1 VKDLPRSFPFRDIFT
16 SFLKEYSESTTY
28 WYVPKARVLN
38 HENVEVMSEILKV
51 IFEEFLESIWNVE
64 TQERILN
71 HFIEVDIVR
80 PSRPDG
86 TQADRAALI
95 RIWKKLLETLGL
107 LWVQDDKE
115 IVITDAALDLLSGQ
129 AEEKRQ
135 VIERQVI
142 KYQYPNPSLSGLY
155 AEKFTGILPHIFLL
169 QVLMKCDNRITSI
182 EYELSVNLAQSQDD
196 INRIVKYIHSWRD
209 INEQKQQAILKNVQ
223 DIVMKEEATDTE
235 ISEDI
240 EPEEERTRFKR
251 IHLNAS
257 YQKPFFTFPS
267 NIEVDEGD
275 IVCRAPEKVNEFLS
289 KEIPSLKITK
299 FRTLEDWFAY
309 FGDPRKEP
317 SWSTYLISL
326 IEDATTTKEVE
337 QVVKTAIKEH
347 KLTQEETKDIERA
360 QIEKDIETLYYSH
373 PDRLEKGLIV
383 KNRQFPTPIGR
394 LDLLCISKEGEYVIV
409 EIKAQEARDSVFGQ
423 ILRYIGWVHRNIE
436 GAGDKVR
443 GIILASK
450 FPETAHYSRIG
461 LLKPDYKKFIQFHE
475 YKL

>member
-1 VKDLPRSFPFRDIFT
+1 LD
-16 SFLKEYSESTTY
+16 EYSKSATY
-28 WYVPKARVLN
+28 WYVPKTRVLN
-38 HENVEVMSEILKV
+38 DENVGVIAQIVNVIFDEFLGYVWNAVTQDQILNRLVQLEILSPYK
-51 IFEEFLESIWNVE
+51 
-64 TQERILN
+64 Q
-71 HFIEVDIVR
+71 
-80 PSRPDG
+80 DG
-86 TQADRAALI
+86 MRADRTALI

-115 IVITDAALDLLSGQ
+115 IVITDAALDLLSGR
-129 AEEKRQ
+129 AEEKRK
-135 VIERQVI
+135 VIERQII
-142 KYQYPNPSLSGLY
+142 KYQYPNPSLSELY

-169 QVLMKCDNRITSI
+169 QVLTKCDNRITST
-182 EYELSVNLAQSQDD
+182 EYELFVNLAQSQDD
-196 INRIVKYIHSWRD
+196 INRIVKYIRSWRD
-209 INEQKQQAILKNVQ
+209 INERKQKVILDNVQ
-223 DIVMKEEATDTE
+223 EIVMKEAATDIE
-235 ISEDI
+235 LSEDI
-240 EPEEERTRFKR
+240 EPEQERTRFNR

-257 YQKPFFTFPS
+257 YQKPFFAFPS

-275 IVCRAPEKVNEFLS
+275 IVCRAPDKVDAFLN
-289 KEIPSLKITK
+289 KEMPSLKVTK

-337 QVVKTAIKEH
+337 HVVKAAIKEH
-347 KLTQEETKDIERA
+347 KLTQEETADIERA

-373 PDRLEKGLIV
+373 PGRLEKGLIV
-383 KNRQFPTPIGR
+383 KDRQFPTPIGR
-394 LDLLCISKEGEYVIV
+394 IDLLCISKESEYVIV
-409 EIKAQEARDSVFGQ
+409 EIKAQDARDSVFGQ

-443 GIILASK
+443 GIIVALK

>member
-1 VKDLPRSFPFRDIFT
+1 
-16 SFLKEYSESTTY
+16 
-28 WYVPKARVLN
+28 
-38 HENVEVMSEILKV
+38 
-51 IFEEFLESIWNVE
+51 
-64 TQERILN
+64 
-71 HFIEVDIVR
+71 
-80 PSRPDG
+80 
-86 TQADRAALI
+86 
-95 RIWKKLLETLGL
+95 
-107 LWVQDDKE
+107 
-115 IVITDAALDLLSGQ
+115 
-129 AEEKRQ
+129 
-135 VIERQVI
+135 
-142 KYQYPNPSLSGLY
+142 
-155 AEKFTGILPHIFLL
+155 
-169 QVLMKCDNRITSI
+169 
-182 EYELSVNLAQSQDD
+182 VNLAKSQEDF
-196 INRIVKYIHSWRD
+196 NSIVKYIHSWRD
-209 INEQKQQAILKNVQ
+209 INEQEKQIILDKAKQ
-223 DIVMKEEATDTE
+223 IIM
-235 ISEDI
+235 
-240 EPEEERTRFKR
+240 PEERRTRFKR
-251 IHLNAS
+251 INQDAS
-257 YQKPFFTFPS
+257 YQRRFFTFPS
-267 NIEVDEGD
+267 YLEVDDGD
-275 IVCRAPEKVNEFLS
+275 IVCRAPDKVNALLN
-289 KEIPSLKITK
+289 KLLPSLKITY
-299 FRTLEDWFAY
+299 FRTVEDWFAY

-347 KLTQEETKDIERA
+347 KLTQEETEDIERA

-394 LDLLCISKEGEYVIV
+394 IDLLCISKEGEYVIV